1 MQLNE
6 KLIVMSYREMK
17 KGKLLRNTLIKYN
30 QPKFRNKKI
39 EEDAD
44 AWGIFVRNTTA
55 FAASDGVDLIFINIH
70 IFLYSQTQ
78 VKNIINL
85 TKFFWLIFDIQK
97 NTLKD
102 TIVNNGIYYGMNNIT

>member
-1 MQLNE
+1 MKQMRRDQDMRSMQLNE

-30 QPKFRNKKI
+30 QPKFRKKI
-39 EEDAD
+39 EGDVDACC
-44 AWGIFVRNTTA
+44 IFLRNTTA

-85 TKFFWLIFDIQK
+85 TKFF
-97 NTLKD
+97 
-102 TIVNNGIYYGMNNIT
+102 

>member
-1 MQLNE
+1 MRSMQLN
-6 KLIVMSYREMK
+6 KNLIVMSYREMK

-30 QPKFRNKKI
+30 QPKFRKKI
-39 EEDAD
+39 DGDVDACC
-44 AWGIFVRNTTA
+44 IFVRNTTA

-85 TKFFWLIFDIQK
+85 TKFF
-97 NTLKD
+97 
-102 TIVNNGIYYGMNNIT
+102 